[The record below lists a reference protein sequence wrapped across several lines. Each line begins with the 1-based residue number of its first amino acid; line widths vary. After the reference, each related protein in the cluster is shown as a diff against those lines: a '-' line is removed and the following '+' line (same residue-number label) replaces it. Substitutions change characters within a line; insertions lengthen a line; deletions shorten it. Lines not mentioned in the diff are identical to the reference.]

1 MNIIEFTKKWAKR
14 ELTDYEVDRLNFLDK
29 CRREFRT
36 PVLVSA
42 DPVAKTFLMQA
53 TGAYMRHLDDTNAR
67 GVLLNE

>member
-1 MNIIEFTKKWAKR
+1 MDIIKFVKGWANR
-14 ELTDYEVDRLNFLDK
+14 ELTDYEIARLEFLDK

-42 DPVAKTFLMQA
+42 NHESKAFLLQA
-53 TGAYMRHLDDTNAR
+53 MSAYMKYLDDINTR